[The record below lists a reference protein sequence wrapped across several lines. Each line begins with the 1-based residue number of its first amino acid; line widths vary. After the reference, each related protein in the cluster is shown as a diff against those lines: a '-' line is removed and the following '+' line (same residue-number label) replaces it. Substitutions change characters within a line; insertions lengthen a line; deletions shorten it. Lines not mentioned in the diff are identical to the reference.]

1 MKKILLVAVL
11 VGVVY
16 FIGGSV
22 SDAVNG
28 QNNQARVFTV
38 GTTDTQITPV
48 GAVKLATKNGKVLLY
63 GTVRIKSSSPI
74 DINFQLPN
82 VFKDGQPY
90 PVASSTFTAYI
101 KRLTVPKFN
110 TGVTTNGPT
119 VQTKKGTYSYA
130 VQWVINESSLT
141 PGIYKMNLNGF
152 TIGTSSTSTVPT
164 VYPLGT
170 MSDTTIIRPT
180 APGTIVTTLEGTTHR
195 LVTAKNVTMPASS
208 TIDISFAKGMFTLKI
223 CNNIHGR
230 YSLINSRLGFS
241 KVKTTKM
248 ACGTVNGINYG
259 ELEQS
264 LFRAMREAPLVFL
277 TGDALTISSQSI
289 GVWTFKKITPGATT
303 TPAVKH
309 YPCDFIGPIEA
320 NAVRDCGNGLGLGG
334 GTLIQ
339 GTPTVSAISLAV
351 GSIGTNITLTGTNFK
366 TTGNIIIMDNL
377 GVAGS
382 GLPVATAASSN
393 GTSLTFTVP
402 TSTICPAAANVMVSC
417 IQQNLTTGTYNIS
430 VYTSS
435 GTSNTITFQLN

>member
-28 QNNQARVFTV
+28 QNNKAQVFTA
-38 GTTDTQITPV
+38 GTTETQVTQV
-48 GAVKLATKNGKVLLY
+48 GAVKLATKNGKVLLS
-63 GTVRIKSSSPI
+63 GNVRIKAANPI
-74 DINFQLPN
+74 NVNFQFPL

-101 KRLTVPKFN
+101 KRITIPKFN
-110 TGVTTNGPT
+110 SGVTTNGFT
-119 VQTKKGTYSYA
+119 VQAKKGTNTYT
-130 VQWVINESSLT
+130 VQWVMDESSLT
-141 PGIYKMNLNGF
+141 PGIYTMNLNGF
-152 TIGTSSTSTVPT
+152 TIGTSSTTTVPT
-164 VYPLGT
+164 VYPLAT

-180 APGTIVTTLEGTTHR
+180 TPGATVTTLEGLTYR
-195 LVTAKNVTMPASS
+195 LVTARNVTMPASS
-208 TIDISFAKGMFTLKI
+208 TVDISFARGMFTLKI
-223 CNNIHGR
+223 CNNIQGR
-230 YSLINSRLGFS
+230 YSLYNSRLGFS
-241 KVKTTKM
+241 KVTTTKM
-248 ACGTVNGINYG
+248 ACGTVDGVNYG
-259 ELEQS
+259 ELEQK
-264 LFRAMREAPLVFL
+264 LFKAMREAPLVFL
-277 TGDALTISSQSI
+277 TGDTLTMSSQSI
-289 GVWTFKKITPGATT
+289 GVWTFKKITPGAVIA
-303 TPAVKH
+303 PAVKH

-339 GTPTVSAISLAV
+339 GTPTATAISPAV
-351 GSIGTNITLTGTNFK
+351 GPIGTTITLTGTNFK
-366 TTGNIIIMDNL
+366 PTGNIIIMDNL

-430 VYTSS
+430 VYTSA